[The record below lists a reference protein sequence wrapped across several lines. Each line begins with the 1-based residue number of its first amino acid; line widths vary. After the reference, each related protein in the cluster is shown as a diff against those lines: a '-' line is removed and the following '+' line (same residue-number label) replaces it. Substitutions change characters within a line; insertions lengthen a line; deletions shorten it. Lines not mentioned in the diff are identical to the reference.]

1 MYFVWWI
8 FSDYPINVL
17 SLESDWNFDLGLLTN
32 FLLLIAQPIFIVI
45 ESMSPTIS
53 PSVVTQIII
62 SQNERVIAGSLF
74 IVLKVNQFIH
84 DISLN

>member
-74 IVLKVNQFIH
+74 IV
-84 DISLN
+84 

>member
-1 MYFVWWI
+1 MYFVWLC

-53 PSVVTQIII
+53 PSVVAQIFII
-62 SQNERVIAGSLF
+62 QNERVIAGSLF
-74 IVLKVNQFIH
+74 IV
-84 DISLN
+84 

>member
-53 PSVVTQIII
+53 PSVVTQIFIV
-62 SQNERVIAGSLF
+62 QNAMVICGILF
-74 IVLKVNQFIH
+74 IYIIVLFEI
-84 DISLN
+84 